1 MSLTAK
7 GEEMEATT
15 AREGERAKE
24 IAAIQAR
31 LRRPLAG
38 KKQRRRFVRRR
49 LTEKLRLL
57 LATTS

>member
-1 MSLTAK
+1 M

-15 AREGERAKE
+15 GREGERAKE